1 MTESPRRDTYVKS
14 KDTTHADAARIM
26 RRQHLAQ
33 ELKRS
38 ARLRAEAGI
47 TTTADDADE
56 NEEEL
61 LDRWSRVARR

>member
-14 KDTTHADAARIM
+14 KDTAHADAARIM
-26 RRQHLAQ
+26 RRQHLAE

-47 TTTADDADE
+47 TTTAGDPDE
-56 NEEEL
+56 SEEKV